1 MDTTVTRSLRTT
13 ARQRD
18 RGTRLDELFTAHAGD
33 VYAFA
38 ARRASRTAADDVVA
52 ETFLVAWRRLDSIPE
67 QALPWLLAV
76 ARRVLANQRRS
87 AGRRQALTARLGA
100 SGASCESI
108 AEERQSD
115 HPEVLAALAGLSPH
129 DRDAITLIAWDGLD
143 AEQAATVLGCTR
155 AAFYVRLHRAR
166 KRLAAALEDA
176 QHPPHRPDD
185 SNDDEQERDRS

>member
-18 RGTRLDELFTAHAGD
+18 RTTRLDELFTAHAGD

-38 ARRASRTAADDVVA
+38 ARRASRTAAEDVVA

-87 AGRRQALTARLGA
+87 AGRRLALTTRLGA
-100 SGASCESI
+100 STTGCEAI
-108 AEERQSD
+108 AAEQQSD
-115 HPEVLAALAGLSPH
+115 HPEVLDALARLSPH

-166 KRLAAALEDA
+166 KRLAAALDDA
-176 QHPPHRPDD
+176 QQHRPDNP
-185 SNDDEQERDRS
+185 NDDEQKRDRS